1 MIMSALMDAPN
12 PSGRPTLTIVAPCYN
27 EAAGIETFHRQVRD
41 VLDGIPRLTGRIVFV
56 DDGSTDGT
64 LEKLNAIA
72 MRDPSVD
79 VYSLSRNFGHQ
90 VALSAGL
97 DVARGDAVLMMDSD
111 LQHPPSLIPELVRR
125 WQSGFDVVSTVRH
138 TTSGASVVKR
148 AGAAAF
154 YWLINRL
161 SDVEIVPG
169 AADFCLLSRRAHEA
183 LLAMPE
189 HHRFLRGMVA
199 WVGFPRALVPFDA
212 PARPAGASKYT
223 LLKMMGFAIDALLS
237 FSAAPMRIASRMG
250 MLLVLPGLAYL
261 VYVVYRYFMIGD
273 TVPGWGSTVSV
284 LLIIGGTQLVF
295 IGLIGEYLSRIFEE
309 TKQRPLYVL
318 KQRPPAAA
326 AGSNERPWAA
336 VHTTR
341 N

>member
-1 MIMSALMDAPN
+1 MNAN
-12 PSGRPTLTIVAPCYN
+12 PSARPTLTVVAPCYN
-27 EAAGIETFHRQVRD
+27 EAPGIETFYRELRA

-72 MRDPSVD
+72 DRDPSVD

-90 VALSAGL
+90 IALSAGL
-97 DVARGDAVLMMDSD
+97 EVARGDAVVMMDSD

-125 WQSGFDVVSTVRH
+125 WQRGFDVVSAVRN
-138 TTSGASVVKR
+138 TTSGASILKR
-148 AGAAAF
+148 ATATGF

-161 SDVEIVPG
+161 SDIEIVPG

-183 LLAMPE
+183 LLSMPE
-189 HHRFLRGMVA
+189 HHRFLRGMVS
-199 WVGFPRALVPFDA
+199 WIGFPRALVPFDA

-223 LLKMMGFAIDALLS
+223 LIRMMGFAIDALLS

-250 MLLVLPGLAYL
+250 MLIVLPGFAYL
-261 VYVVYRYFMIGD
+261 GYVIYRYFMVGD

-284 LLIIGGTQLVF
+284 LLIIGGMQLMF
-295 IGLIGEYLSRIFEE
+295 IGLIGEYLSRIFEQ
-309 TKQRPLYVL
+309 TKHRPLYVL
-318 KQRPPAAA
+318 KQRPDAAA
-326 AGSNERPWAA
+326 AASSERSWNA
-336 VHTTR
+336 VHSSAS
-341 N
+341 

>member
-1 MIMSALMDAPN
+1 MDATH
-12 PSGRPTLTIVAPCYN
+12 PSGRPTLTVVAPCFN
-27 EAAGIETFHRQVRD
+27 EAAGIDTFYRQVRD
-41 VLDGIPRLTGRIVFV
+41 VLDGMPRLSGRIVFV
-56 DDGSTDGT
+56 DDGSTDAT

-72 MRDPSVD
+72 ARDPAVE

-97 DVARGDAVLMMDSD
+97 DVARGDAVVMMDSD

-125 WQSGFDVVSTVRH
+125 WQSGFDVVSAVRN
-138 TTSGASVVKR
+138 TTSGASLLKR
-148 AGAAAF
+148 ATAAAF

-169 AADFCLLSRRAHEA
+169 AADFCLLSRRAQEA
-183 LLAMPE
+183 LVAMPE
-189 HHRFLRGMVA
+189 HHRFLRGMVS
-199 WVGFPRALVPFDA
+199 WIGFPRARVPFDA
-212 PARPAGASKYT
+212 PERTAGTSKYT

-237 FSAAPMRIASRMG
+237 FSAAPMRVASRMG
-250 MLLVLPGLAYL
+250 TLLVLPGLAYL
-261 VYVVYRYFMIGD
+261 VYVVYRYFMVGD

-284 LLIIGGTQLVF
+284 LLIVGGTQLVF

-309 TKQRPLYVL
+309 TKHRPLYVL

-326 AGSNERPWAA
+326 AGSGERPWVA
-336 VHTTR
+336 VQTSR
-341 N
+341 S

>member
-1 MIMSALMDAPN
+1 MDATN
-12 PSGRPTLTIVAPCYN
+12 PSGRPTLTVVAPCYN
-27 EAAGIETFHRQVRD
+27 EAAGIETFYQEVRET
-41 VLDGIPRLTGRIVFV
+41 LDGIPRLTGRLVFV

-72 MRDPSVD
+72 ARDGAVD

-97 DVARGDAVLMMDSD
+97 DVARGDAILMMDSD

-125 WQSGFDVVSTVRH
+125 WQSGFDVVSAVRN
-138 TTSGASVVKR
+138 TTSGVGLLKR
-148 AGAAAF
+148 APASAF

-183 LLAMPE
+183 LLTMPE
-189 HHRFLRGMVA
+189 RHRFLRGMVS
-199 WVGFPRALVPFDA
+199 WIGFPRALVPFDA
-212 PARPAGASKYT
+212 PRRPTGTSKYT
-223 LLKMMGFAIDALLS
+223 LFKMMAFAIDALLS

-261 VYVVYRYFMIGD
+261 IYVVYRYFMVGD

-326 AGSNERPWAA
+326 AGSGERPWVA

-341 N
+341 S

>member
-1 MIMSALMDAPN
+1 MIMSAPMDAAN
-12 PSGRPTLTIVAPCYN
+12 PAGRPTLTIVSPCYN
-27 EAAGIETFHRQVRD
+27 EAAGIETFYRQVRD
-41 VLDGIPRLTGRIVFV
+41 VLDSMPRVSGRIVLV

-64 LEKLNAIA
+64 LEKLDAIA
-72 MRDPSVD
+72 ARDPGVE

-125 WQSGFDVVSTVRH
+125 WQSGFDVVSAVRN
-138 TTSGASVVKR
+138 TTSGATLVKR
-148 AGAAAF
+148 ATAAAF

-189 HHRFLRGMVA
+189 RHRFLRGMVS
-199 WVGFPRALVPFDA
+199 WIGFPRARVPFDA
-212 PARPAGASKYT
+212 PERPAGSSKYT
-223 LLKMMGFAIDALLS
+223 LFKMMALAVDALLS
-237 FSAAPMRIASRMG
+237 FSAAPMRMASRMG
-250 MLLVLPGLAYL
+250 LLLVVPGVVYLAYIL
-261 VYVVYRYFMIGD
+261 YRYFLVGD

-284 LLIIGGTQLVF
+284 LLVVGGTQLVF
-295 IGLIGEYLSRIFEE
+295 IGLIGEYLSRIFEQ

-318 KQRPPAAA
+318 KQRPPVSAAET
-326 AGSNERPWAA
+326 GDRPWIA
-336 VHTTR
+336 VHTSR
-341 N
+341 S

>member
-1 MIMSALMDAPN
+1 MDAAT
-12 PSGRPTLTIVAPCYN
+12 PSLRPTLTIVAPCYN
-27 EAAGIETFHRQVRD
+27 EAGGIEAFYRQVRET
-41 VLDGIPRLTGRIVFV
+41 LDGIPRLTGRLVFV

-72 MRDPSVD
+72 ARDASVE

-97 DVARGDAVLMMDSD
+97 DVARGDAILMMDSD

-125 WQSGFDVVSTVRH
+125 WQSGFDVVSAVRN
-138 TTSGASVVKR
+138 TTSGAGLLKR
-148 AGAAAF
+148 ATASAF

-189 HHRFLRGMVA
+189 RHRFLRGMVS
-199 WVGFPRALVPFDA
+199 WIGFPRALVPFDA
-212 PARPAGASKYT
+212 PQRAAGTSKYT
-223 LLKMMGFAIDALLS
+223 LFKMMAFALDALLS
-237 FSAAPMRIASRMG
+237 FSAAPMRVASRMG

-261 VYVVYRYFMIGD
+261 VYVVYRYMAGG
-273 TVPGWGSTVSV
+273 TVPGWGSTLSV

-309 TKQRPLYVL
+309 TKHRPLYVL

-326 AGSNERPWAA
+326 AGSSERPWAA
-336 VHTTR
+336 VHTSR
-341 N
+341 S

>member
-1 MIMSALMDAPN
+1 MSAPMDAVN

-27 EAAGIETFHRQVRD
+27 EAAGIETFYRQVRD
-41 VLDGIPRLTGRIVFV
+41 VLDGLPRMTGRIVFV

-64 LEKLNAIA
+64 LEKLDAIA
-72 MRDPSVD
+72 ARDSGVE
-79 VYSLSRNFGHQ
+79 VYALSRNFGHQ

-125 WQSGFDVVSTVRH
+125 WQSGFDVVSAVRR

-148 AGAAAF
+148 ATAAAF

-161 SDVEIVPG
+161 SDVEIVAG
-169 AADFCLLSRRAHEA
+169 GADFCLLSRRAHEA
-183 LLAMPE
+183 IVAMPE
-189 HHRFLRGMVA
+189 RHRFLRGMVS
-199 WVGFPRALVPFDA
+199 WIGFPRARVPFDA
-212 PARPAGASKYT
+212 PERRAGASKYT
-223 LLKMMGFAIDALLS
+223 LWKMMAFAVDALLS

-250 MLLVLPGLAYL
+250 LLLVLPGVAYL
-261 VYVVYRYFMIGD
+261 VYVVYRYFMGA

-284 LLIIGGTQLVF
+284 LLILGGTQLVF

-309 TKQRPLYVL
+309 TKQRPLYVF
-318 KQRPPAAA
+318 KQRPAGAAA
-326 AGSNERPWAA
+326 ATGEAPLMA
-336 VHTTR
+336 VQR
-341 N
+341 SKS

>member
-1 MIMSALMDAPN
+1 MDAASPA
-12 PSGRPTLTIVAPCYN
+12 SRPTLTIVAPCYN
-27 EAAGIETFHRQVRD
+27 EAAGIETFYRQVRD
-41 VLDGIPRLTGRIVFV
+41 VLESIPRLSGRIVFV

-72 MRDPSVD
+72 MRDPGVD

-125 WQSGFDVVSTVRH
+125 WQSGFDVVSAVRN
-138 TTSGASVVKR
+138 TTSGATVVKR
-148 AGAAAF
+148 ATAAVF

-199 WVGFPRALVPFDA
+199 WIGFPRVLVPFDA
-212 PARPAGASKYT
+212 PERRAGTTKYT

-250 MLLVLPGLAYL
+250 TLLVLPGLAYL
-261 VYVVYRYFMIGD
+261 VYVVYRYFMVGD

-309 TKQRPLYVL
+309 TKHRPLYVL

-326 AGSNERPWAA
+326 GSGERPRVA
-336 VHTTR
+336 VHTSR
-341 N
+341 S

>member
-1 MIMSALMDAPN
+1 MDIAH
-12 PSGRPTLTIVAPCYN
+12 RPTLTVVAPCYN
-27 EAAGIETFHRQVRD
+27 EAAGIDAFYRQVRE
-41 VLDGIPRLTGRIVFV
+41 VLDGMPRLTGRIVFI

-64 LEKLNAIA
+64 LEKLDAIA
-72 MRDPSVD
+72 RRDPGVD

-97 DVARGDAVLMMDSD
+97 EMARGDAVVMMDSD
-111 LQHPPSLIPELVRR
+111 LQHPPALIPELVRR
-125 WQSGFDVVSTVRH
+125 WLSGFDVVSAVRN
-138 TTSGASVVKR
+138 TTSGASLVKR
-148 AGAAAF
+148 ATAAGF

-183 LLAMPE
+183 LLSMPE
-189 HHRFLRGMVA
+189 HHRFLRGMVS
-199 WVGFPRALVPFDA
+199 WIGFPRALVPFDA

-223 LLKMMGFAIDALLS
+223 FIKMMGFAIDALLS

-261 VYVVYRYFMIGD
+261 GYVIYRYFMVGD
-273 TVPGWGSTVSV
+273 TVPGWGSTLSV
-284 LLIIGGTQLVF
+284 LLIIGGMQLVF

-309 TKQRPLYVL
+309 TKHRPLYVF
-318 KQRPPAAA
+318 KQRPPVAVAASD
-326 AGSNERPWAA
+326 GRTWNA
-336 VHTTR
+336 VHSSR
-341 N
+341 S

>member
-1 MIMSALMDAPN
+1 MDAAT
-12 PSGRPTLTIVAPCYN
+12 PSGRPTLTVVAPCYN
-27 EAAGIETFHRQVRD
+27 EAAGIETFYRQVRD
-41 VLDGIPRLTGRIVFV
+41 VLEAMPRITGRIVFV
-56 DDGSTDGT
+56 DDGSTDAT
-64 LEKLNAIA
+64 LEVLNAIA
-72 MRDPSVD
+72 ARDPAVD

-97 DVARGDAVLMMDSD
+97 DVARGDAVVMMDSD
-111 LQHPPSLIPELVRR
+111 LQHPPSLLPELVRR
-125 WQSGFDVVSTVRH
+125 WQSGFDVVSAVRN
-138 TTSGASVVKR
+138 TTSGASVLKR
-148 AGAAAF
+148 ATAAAF

-183 LLAMPE
+183 LVAMPE
-189 HHRFLRGMVA
+189 HHRFLRGMVS
-199 WVGFPRALVPFDA
+199 WIGFPRARVAFDA
-212 PARPAGASKYT
+212 PQRPAGTSKYT

-250 MLLVLPGLAYL
+250 TLLVLPGLAYL
-261 VYVVYRYFMIGD
+261 VYVVYRYFMVGD

-309 TKQRPLYVL
+309 TKHRPLYVL

-326 AGSNERPWAA
+326 AGSGERPWVA
-336 VHTTR
+336 VHTSR
-341 N
+341 S

>member
-1 MIMSALMDAPN
+1 MDAAT
-12 PSGRPTLTIVAPCYN
+12 PSGRPTLTVVAPCYN
-27 EAAGIETFHRQVRD
+27 EAAGVETFYRRVRD
-41 VLDGIPRLTGRIVFV
+41 VLDGMPRITGRIVFV

-64 LEKLNAIA
+64 LETLNAIA

-97 DVARGDAVLMMDSD
+97 DVARGDAVVMMDSD
-111 LQHPPSLIPELVRR
+111 LQHPPALIPELVRR
-125 WQSGFDVVSTVRH
+125 WQSGFDVVSAVRN
-138 TTSGASVVKR
+138 TTSGASLLKR
-148 AGAAAF
+148 ATASGF

-183 LLAMPE
+183 LLALPE
-189 HHRFLRGMVA
+189 RHRFLRGMVS
-199 WVGFPRALVPFDA
+199 WIGFPRARVPFDA
-212 PARPAGASKYT
+212 PERPAGTSKYT
-223 LLKMMGFAIDALLS
+223 LFRMMGFAIDALLS

-250 MLLVLPGLAYL
+250 MLLAVPGLAYL
-261 VYVVYRYFMIGD
+261 AYIMYRYFVVGD

-309 TKQRPLYVL
+309 TKHRPLYVL
-318 KQRPPAAA
+318 KQRPSAAV
-326 AGSNERPWAA
+326 AGSGERPWVA
-336 VHTTR
+336 VHTSR
-341 N
+341 S

>member
-1 MIMSALMDAPN
+1 MSAPMDVPN
-12 PSGRPTLTIVAPCYN
+12 SSGRPTLTIVAPCYN

-90 VALSAGL
+90 VALTAGL

-237 FSAAPMRIASRMG
+237 FSAAPMRIATRMG
-250 MLLVLPGLAYL
+250 TLLVLPGLAYL
-261 VYVVYRYFMIGD
+261 VYVFYRYFSGD
-273 TVPGWGSTVSV
+273 TVPGWGSIVSV
-284 LLIIGGTQLVF
+284 LLIVGGTQLVF
-295 IGLIGEYLSRIFEE
+295 IGLIGEYLSKIFEE
-309 TKQRPLYVL
+309 TKHRPLYVL
-318 KQRPPAAA
+318 KQRPPAAV
-326 AGSNERPWAA
+326 AGSGERPWAA
-336 VHTTR
+336 VHTSR
-341 N
+341 SSQM

>member
-1 MIMSALMDAPN
+1 MDAAN
-12 PSGRPTLTIVAPCYN
+12 QSARPTLTVVAPCYN
-27 EAAGIETFHRQVRD
+27 EAAGIETFYRQVRE
-41 VLDGIPRLTGRIVFV
+41 VLDGLPRLNGRIVFV

-64 LEKLNAIA
+64 LEKLNALA
-72 MRDPSVD
+72 LRDPAVD

-90 VALSAGL
+90 IALSAGL
-97 DVARGDAVLMMDSD
+97 DVAHGDAVVMMDSD
-111 LQHPPSLIPELVRR
+111 LQHPPSLIPEFVRR
-125 WQSGFDVVSTVRH
+125 WHSGFDIVSAVRN
-138 TTSGASVVKR
+138 TTSGASVLKR
-148 AGAAAF
+148 ATATAF

-199 WVGFPRALVPFDA
+199 WIGFPRVLVPFDA
-212 PARPAGASKYT
+212 PERRAGASKYT

-250 MLLVLPGLAYL
+250 TLLVLPGLAYF
-261 VYVVYRYFMIGD
+261 VYIVYRYFVAGD
-273 TVPGWGSTVSV
+273 TVPGWGSTVCV
-284 LLIIGGTQLVF
+284 LLIVGGIQLVF

-309 TKQRPLYVL
+309 TKHRPLYVF
-318 KQRPPAAA
+318 KQRPPVAVAASD
-326 AGSNERPWAA
+326 GR
-336 VHTTR
+336 T
-341 N
+341 